1 MKKKDIWIEMGEVA
15 LFFAGLGFLIWF
27 MLGYSQFCLGV
38 LLGILHKDILKY
50 FNHGLEFIF
59 SEHEDEK

>member
-1 MKKKDIWIEMGEVA
+1 MKERDPFIVIGEVA

-27 MLGYSQFCLGV
+27 MLDYSQFCLGV
-38 LLGILHKDILKY
+38 LLGILHKDILEHFY
-50 FNHGLEFIF
+50 HGLEFIF